1 MPFQFDKEKTKKKLS
16 LMFEKFKTEAD
27 IQLVNEYRALFKKE
41 VPFSRRSWM
50 AAYLLMLLDQGQG
63 NAGRLDWN
71 RDRYTDQG
79 RRNFEERAPANAE
92 NGNSRKSRPS
102 LRTESQNET
111 NREPPRPS
119 LPEEESRRLF
129 ISIGRNR
136 RVFPREILGLITVKA
151 EISRDDI
158 GAIRIMDNYSFVQV
172 RDSVADDII
181 EALNGQPFRGRTL
194 TVNYARARKED
205 SDQSSLEDESSPL
218 NETDSAAADFAEDS
232 FAVDTAGDGAPADSL
247 DNEEDSIEEAAEDS
261 LDHEDDQSDEEG
273 V

>member
-1 MPFQFDKEKTKKKLS
+1 M
-16 LMFEKFKTEAD
+16 
-27 IQLVNEYRALFKKE
+27 
-41 VPFSRRSWM
+41 
-50 AAYLLMLLDQGQG
+50 
-63 NAGRLDWN
+63 
-71 RDRYTDQG
+71 
-79 RRNFEERAPANAE
+79 
-92 NGNSRKSRPS
+92 SRKSRPS

-111 NREPPRPS
+111 NREPPRPP

-205 SDQSSLEDESSPL
+205 SGPGEDRAEDSLIPL
-218 NETDSAAADFAEDS
+218 NETDSATADFAEDS
-232 FAVDTAGDGAPADSL
+232 FTADTAEDGAPADSL
-247 DNEEDSIEEAAEDS
+247 DNGEDSIEEADEDS

>member
-63 NAGRLDWN
+63 NTGRFDRN
-71 RDRYTDQG
+71 RDRSAD
-79 RRNFEERAPANAE
+79 RSSRNFEGTVPADAGG
-92 NGNSRKSRPS
+92 GNSQKSRPS
-102 LRTESQNET
+102 PRTESQNET
-111 NREPPRPS
+111 NREPPRPP
-119 LPEEESRRLF
+119 LPEKESRRLF

-194 TVNYARARKED
+194 TVNYARARREED
-205 SDQSSLEDESSPL
+205 SDEDRNIQPSPEGADESSPL
-218 NETDSAAADFAEDS
+218 LDDAAENTAEYGEDIIETEDS
-232 FAVDTAGDGAPADSL
+232 S
-247 DNEEDSIEEAAEDS
+247 
-261 LDHEDDQSDEEG
+261 DHEDDQGDEEG